1 MGDGLTR
8 AATDVGSSVQTL
20 SPVIRGRC
28 REGLP
33 SERDKTAS
41 RSGPRSCQPGCLVG
55 LGFRRRFKSSR
66 PDYVAVAEH
75 SHCVEVVHLIWEFY
89 RYCRARIARRCRRRR
104 DGTRRAESRHVSPE
118 PHPPSNMEPDAPLTL
133 ETTARN
139 HGPVVAAG

>member
-1 MGDGLTR
+1 MLLYADEDFAFPAVEELRVRGHDVLT
-8 AATDVGSSVQTL
+8 AQ
-20 SPVIRGRC
+20 
-28 REGLP
+28 
-33 SERDKTAS
+33 
-41 RSGPRSCQPGCLVG
+41 VG
-55 LGFRRRFKSSR
+55 LEPTPLARTGFESGASAISVALETG
-66 PDYVAVAEH
+66 VAVAEH

-89 RYCRARIARRCRRRR
+89 RYCRARIARRCRSRR